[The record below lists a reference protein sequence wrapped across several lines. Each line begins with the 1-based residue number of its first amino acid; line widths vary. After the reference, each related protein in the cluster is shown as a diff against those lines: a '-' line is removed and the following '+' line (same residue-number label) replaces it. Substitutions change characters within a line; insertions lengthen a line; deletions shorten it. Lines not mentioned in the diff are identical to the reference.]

1 MKKLVSSQVYSRSQ
15 SPDWECNN
23 NPNHVCGI
31 RHLMLNTAL
40 VLLISFFCLLTA
52 ALNAKTY
59 LRQNSFYAPE
69 SMTGEQAQV
78 KAIGDMKSQLIKE
91 LFSYAKF
98 TTLWNII
105 DRNDTLSSYNVEMLK
120 PLVSLNEVI
129 EESREDNVYYINAE
143 FEANEDNIMNR
154 FREIFS
160 GETVHKISEPQNEES
175 VKELTAQQTQTQ
187 LTKKDV
193 IPDKPLTGSAYDHFK
208 KAIEAQQL
216 KRYQEALTLYEKS
229 LENNPNNA
237 EAHNNMGII
246 LSILGAH
253 EAAIQHF
260 NEAKNINPELPQVYN
275 NLGNAHEGLG
285 QLHDAIKDYEM
296 AISIQANYSDSY
308 YNLARVYT
316 EMREFNKAE
325 ATLNK
330 LLQFDGNNA
339 YACYGMGN
347 MYAKKRDFDKA
358 ITWFEKAIK
367 LKPNYGEA
375 HYKLGL
381 TYGLQGDM
389 DKGIQHINYANSL
402 GYEYQADMVFST
414 DKTAITT
421 SDDFVVIGS
430 DTQISDDGVKSTI
443 VYTMEETKPVQE
455 SVEIKVP
462 GQVEVI
468 TQDPIQQPIIEEDE
482 TVNTNELYQKFEQL
496 LGKTDQNAG
505 DIENLPDE
513 VKPTRIQSTD
523 FSYTPNESSS
533 NQFNFLLK
541 DKFKDE
547 PTKQFANKRE
557 AVAELFKEGYT
568 EFMNGNYDRSVEAYT
583 SVLDL
588 ESKNSMAMYSLGTV
602 YAFKKENDKALDY
615 LLRSIDINKNFPKA
629 YDNAGFV
636 YFQEGNYN
644 KSIEYL
650 LKAVSMDST
659 MVNALVVLGDAYY
672 QVDNKEKKIAYYK
685 KAARLGDIQA
695 QAFLKKEGFNW
706 D

>member
-1 MKKLVSSQVYSRSQ
+1 MKKLV
-15 SPDWECNN
+15 
-23 NPNHVCGI
+23 I
-31 RHLMLNTAL
+31 
-40 VLLISFFCLLTA
+40 LISFFCLITIA
-52 ALNAKTY
+52 VNAKTY

-69 SMTGEQAQV
+69 SMTGEQAKV

-98 TTLWNII
+98 TTLWNTI
-105 DRNDTLSSYNVEMLK
+105 DRNDTLSTYNVEMLK

-143 FEANEDNIMNR
+143 FEANEDTIMNR

-160 GETVHKISEPQNEES
+160 GETVQEIPEPIKEEPA
-175 VKELTAQQTQTQ
+175 KETIALQTQTQ

-193 IPDKPLTGSAYDHFK
+193 IPNKPLTGSAYDHFK

-229 LENNPNNA
+229 LEKNPNNA

-296 AISIQANYSDSY
+296 AISVQTNYTDSY

-316 EMREFNKAE
+316 EMREFEKAE

-330 LLQFDGNNA
+330 LLQLDGNNA

-375 HYKLGL
+375 HYKLGV

-389 DKGIQHINYANSL
+389 DKGIKHINYANSL
-402 GYEYQADMVFST
+402 GYEYQSDMVFST

-421 SDDFVVIGS
+421 SSDDFVVIGS
-430 DTQISDDGVKSTI
+430 DTHTYDDGTESTI
-443 VYTMEETKPVQE
+443 VYTTEETKPPIQE
-455 SVEIKVP
+455 SIDTKEPVKE
-462 GQVEVI
+462 EVI
-468 TQDPIQQPIIEEDE
+468 ITEDPIQQPIIEEDE

-496 LGKTDQNAG
+496 LGKTGKNAG

-513 VKPTRIQSTD
+513 VKPTRIQSDD
-523 FSYTPNESSS
+523 FSYTPTESSS
-533 NQFNFLLK
+533 NQFDFLLK
-541 DKFKDE
+541 DKFKDQNIRE
-547 PTKQFANKRE
+547 FTNKRE
-557 AVAELFKEGYT
+557 AIAALFKEGYT
-568 EFMNGNYDRSVEAYT
+568 EFMNGDYDRSVEAYT

-615 LLRSIDINKNFPKA
+615 LLRSIDIKKNFPKA

-636 YFQEGNYN
+636 YFQMGNYN
-644 KSIEYL
+644 KAIEYL

-672 QVDNKEKKIAYYK
+672 QVDNKGKKIEYYK

-695 QAFLKKEGFNW
+695 QAFLKKEGFDW

>member
-1 MKKLVSSQVYSRSQ
+1 M
-15 SPDWECNN
+15 
-23 NPNHVCGI
+23 
-31 RHLMLNTAL
+31 
-40 VLLISFFCLLTA
+40 
-52 ALNAKTY
+52 
-59 LRQNSFYAPE
+59 
-69 SMTGEQAQV
+69 
-78 KAIGDMKSQLIKE
+78 
-91 LFSYAKF
+91 
-98 TTLWNII
+98 
-105 DRNDTLSSYNVEMLK
+105 
-120 PLVSLNEVI
+120 
-129 EESREDNVYYINAE
+129 YYINAE

-175 VKELTAQQTQTQ
+175 VEELTAQQTQTQ

-193 IPDKPLTGSAYDHFK
+193 IPDKPLTGSAYEHFK

-216 KRYQEALTLYEKS
+216 KRYQEALTWYEKS

-547 PTKQFANKRE
+547 PTKQFANKLE